1 MTTTEV
7 VKATDTIKAGER
19 RELRSLIRMRVKL
32 LRAEIAEAHAAQ
44 MAEIDGRVAAKFQD
58 DTDRIAALRAELD
71 ALVAE
76 ANTRAAHIFAEFS
89 DVLEVQRS
97 EVFGRPWFTRREDN
111 KTKLRRALVAAVEAQ
126 TQAARHRVAKL
137 EAELLTS
144 LALDALKTDAAQDG
158 TPYLLC
164 TAQPYS
170 KNTNAPICG
179 DIQLPGWIFPRCSI
193 PTEVPS

>member
-32 LRAEIAEAHAAQ
+32 LRAEVAEAHAAQ
-44 MAEIDGRVAAKFQD
+44 LAEIDGRVAAKFQD
-58 DTDRIAALRAELD
+58 DTDRIAELRAELD

-76 ANTRAAHIFAEFS
+76 ANTQATQIFASYS

-97 EVFGRPWFTRREDN
+97 EVFSRPWFTRREDN

-144 LALDALKTDAAQDG
+144 LALDALKTDAAQEFVRTIPEIGDLMPATRLREIESQFGGSDG
-158 TPYLLC
+158 
-164 TAQPYS
+164 
-170 KNTNAPICG
+170 
-179 DIQLPGWIFPRCSI
+179 
-193 PTEVPS
+193 